1 MSPPVPGGGDD
12 EKNDA
17 AAEISAPAFAA
28 AAAAAPVALRSAA
41 EISAAPY
48 DYALAGVLVHTG
60 SANGGHYYSYIRDRT
75 PTAAGGAENR
85 HCFFYTRLLKYVR
98 GLSKFRVLVITIP
111 TFAIARPMRPGVW
124 ESTCFFIPAS

>member
-17 AAEISAPAFAA
+17 AAEISAPAV
-28 AAAAAPVALRSAA
+28 AAAPVALRSAA

-75 PTAAGGAENR
+75 PTAAGGAEIR
-85 HCFFYTRLLKYVR
+85 HCFY
-98 GLSKFRVLVITIP
+98 
-111 TFAIARPMRPGVW
+111 
-124 ESTCFFIPAS
+124 IPAS